1 MFCGTLNA
9 DFTHTKETQ
18 HLIST
23 VFPFLSAYSL
33 IRAELAEAF
42 IVWYAFQIQIQHSCN
57 FLFWCIICFFH
68 PSFINASHLSG
79 FYQSTWSMIKRSH
92 ALPSCWPC
100 PLKICA
106 AGFRFSTG
114 RVFSL
119 SLVVSVSISPLLPKA
134 LCVLSFALWVVFE
147 LYFLLCWLLWSSA
160 GCLCSPRATDDYRH
174 LCELVVLTQTLCQ
187 RYNIYNIHAS

>member
-9 DFTHTKETQ
+9 DFTHTKETR

-23 VFPFLSAYSL
+23 VLNLLFPFLLAYSL

-106 AGFRFSTG
+106 AGFRFLYTP
-114 RVFSL
+114 RVFPVSRCECKHFTSTPQSSLL
-119 SLVVSVSISPLLPKA
+119 SLICIVG
-134 LCVLSFALWVVFE
+134 CLWVVFPLVLAALVFSWVLVLSE
-147 LYFLLCWLLWSSA
+147 GYRRLQPSVWT
-160 GCLCSPRATDDYRH
+160 CSVNANPVS
-174 LCELVVLTQTLCQ
+174 E
-187 RYNIYNIHAS
+187 I